1 MPLTLHSPAVE
12 EGGSLPRKYSCDGDD
27 VSPPL
32 SWTEAPD
39 ETESLVLI
47 MDDPDA
53 PAGTWVHWVVYD
65 IPPTAEG
72 FDEDV
77 PPRTV
82 LSAGG
87 THGENSWGTLG
98 YGGPCPP
105 DGTHRYVFKLYALDA
120 SLGLD
125 PGAAKRTVLASM
137 EDHVLEE
144 ARLVGEYTREDG

>member
-1 MPLTLHSPAVE
+1 MALELRSEAFD
-12 EGGSLPRKYSCDGDD
+12 EGGEIPDEYTCDGED

-32 SWTEAPD
+32 TWSGAPG
-39 ETESLVLI
+39 ETETFALI

-53 PAGTWVHWVVYD
+53 PAGTFVHWVAYD
-65 IPPTAEG
+65 LPASATELPRS
-72 FDEDV
+72 V
-77 PPRTV
+77 PPETV
-82 LSAGG
+82 LPPGG
-87 THGENSWGTLG
+87 VHGENSWRRLG

-125 PGAAKRTVLASM
+125 PGAAKRTVLQAM

-144 ARLVGEYTREDG
+144 ARLVGEYTRSE